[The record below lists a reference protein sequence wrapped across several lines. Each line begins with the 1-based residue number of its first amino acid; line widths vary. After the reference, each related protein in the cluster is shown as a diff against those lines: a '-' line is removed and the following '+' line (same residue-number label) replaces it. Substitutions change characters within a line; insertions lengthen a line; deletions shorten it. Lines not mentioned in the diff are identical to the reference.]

1 MDIIS
6 ILIVLAKILIIMF
19 GVLVLGAAMAV
30 LAERRVSA
38 FIQDRVGPNRVG
50 PGGILQPF
58 ADVAKLVMKE
68 DIVPRQANRFIH
80 DLAPII
86 SISIALS
93 TFAIIPFGNTIELF
107 GRHIKLMIADVDIGI
122 LYLLALTSIG
132 VYGISLAGWSSNNKY
147 SLLGG
152 MRSSAQLISYELSMG
167 LSLIGVIMIS
177 GTLRLDQTVLQQT
190 AYWWGIIP
198 KWNIILQPLGFIT
211 FMIASFAETNRL
223 PFDLPEAEPE
233 LVGGYHTEYTGMK
246 FGLFFLA
253 EYANVIT
260 SSAVTVTLFFGG
272 WHLPFAEQWGLSPLM
287 LSLVQ
292 ILTFLTKVILLVLFF
307 IIVRWTIP
315 RFKYDQLMR
324 IGWKVMLP
332 MSIANFLLT
341 GLIIL
346 GLQWFGVIR

>member
-1 MDIIS
+1 MNIIS
-6 ILIVLAKILIIMF
+6 IFIVIIKILIIMF
-19 GVLVLGAAMAV
+19 GVLVLGAAIAV

-38 FIQDRVGPNRVG
+38 FIQDRLGPNRVG
-50 PGGILQPF
+50 PGGIIQPF
-58 ADVAKLVMKE
+58 ADVLKLLMKE
-68 DIVPRQANRFIH
+68 DIVPRQANHFIH
-80 DLAPII
+80 NLAPII
-86 SISIALS
+86 SITIALS

-107 GRHIKLMIADVDIGI
+107 GRQIKLMIADVDIGI
-122 LYLLALTSIG
+122 LYLLALTSMG
-132 VYGISLAGWSSNNKY
+132 VYGVSLAGWSSNNKY

-152 MRSSAQLISYELSMG
+152 LRSSAQLISYELSMG
-167 LSLIGVIMIS
+167 LSLLGVIMIS

-190 AYWWGIIP
+190 AYWWGVIP
-198 KWNIILQPLGFIT
+198 KWNIFLQPLGFIT
-211 FMIASFAETNRL
+211 FLIASFAETNRL

-272 WHLPFAEQWGLSPLM
+272 WHLPFAEQWGLSALM

-315 RFKYDQLMR
+315 RFKYNQLMQ

-332 MSIANFLLT
+332 MAVTNFLLT
-341 GLIIL
+341 GLVIL
-346 GLQWFGVIR
+346 CLQWFGVVR

>member
-6 ILIVLAKILIIMF
+6 ILIVLVKILIIMF

-50 PGGILQPF
+50 SGGIIQPF
-58 ADVAKLVMKE
+58 ADVVKLVMKE

-86 SISIALS
+86 SITIALS

-107 GRHIKLMIADVDIGI
+107 GRQIKLMIADVDIGI

-132 VYGISLAGWSSNNKY
+132 VYGVSLAGWSSNNKY

-152 MRSSAQLISYELSMG
+152 LRSSAQLISYELSMG

-190 AYWWGIIP
+190 TYWWGIIP
-198 KWNIILQPLGFIT
+198 KWNIFLQPLGFIT

-253 EYANVIT
+253 EYASVIT

-287 LSLVQ
+287 LSIVQ
-292 ILTFLTKVILLVLFF
+292 MLTFLTKIILLVLFF

-332 MSIANFLLT
+332 MAVANFLFT
-341 GLIIL
+341 GLVIL
-346 GLQWFGVIR
+346 CLQWVGVMG